1 MEPTTRGPGVPDGG
15 KRAPIRRIPSPK
27 KPSFRRFIAPAAAAV
42 AVFALLILAVSAI
55 LSDRTSS
62 GSPAVTTAQE
72 PPQTLLPETDP
83 PGTEEETS
91 PPETE
96 PLLEQ
101 SPVSFVAA
109 GDNLVYR
116 PNIWEAEERARA
128 EGKAEMDFFFTYER
142 VKDTIAGADL
152 AFINQ
157 ETLLCGR
164 NYEWSGYPLFNGPFE
179 MGKTLAAIGFD
190 VVNIATNH
198 MLDMGLGTGDGI
210 RITREFWDTQPVTLI
225 GGYLNEADF
234 NTPRIVEKNGI
245 RIAFLAY
252 TEHTNGIA
260 LSGKSEIVVPLF
272 DKDVIRRQ
280 VAAARERADL
290 VFVSAHWG
298 NENTP
303 VLTDF
308 QEEYAQYMADL
319 GVDVILGTHSH
330 CWQPIRWIEGKE
342 GHRTLCAFSLGN
354 FIAEMERPTNALGG
368 FLGFDIVPD
377 RKGNYAIENVTVI
390 PTVSHYN
397 AGFRENVVYYLR
409 DYTDELA
416 ATSGIGLY
424 FGNRVRPDDL
434 YAYLNA
440 TIDAAFLPD
449 FVKNH

>member
-1 MEPTTRGPGVPDGG
+1 MDPTTQGFGASDGG
-15 KRAPIRRIPSPK
+15 KRPPIRRRAPAPK
-27 KPSFRRFIAPAAAAV
+27 KPSLRRFIAPIV
-42 AVFALLILAVSAI
+42 AVVVVFSLLLFAVWAILADKEPSV
-55 LSDRTSS
+55 
-62 GSPAVTTAQE
+62 SPAVTTAQE
-72 PPQTLLPETDP
+72 PPQTLPPETDP
-83 PGTEEETS
+83 SETAEETS

-101 SPVSFVAA
+101 STVSFVAA

-128 EGKAEMDFFFTYER
+128 AGKEEMDFFFTYEKIR
-142 VKDTIAGADL
+142 DTVAGADL

-198 MLDMGLGTGDGI
+198 MLDQGYATGEGI

-234 NTPRIVEKNGI
+234 NDVRIVEKNGI

-252 TEHTNGIA
+252 TEHTNGLR
-260 LSGKSEIVVPLF
+260 LSSGEVVVPYF

-280 VAAARERADL
+280 VAAAKERADL

-298 NENTP
+298 NENTS

-308 QEEYAQYMADL
+308 QEEYAQYLADL

-330 CWQPIRWIEGKE
+330 CWQPIRWIAGEN
-342 GHRTLCAFSLGN
+342 GHKTLCAFSLGN
-354 FIAEMERPTNALGG
+354 FIAEMHLPINALGG
-368 FLGFDIVPD
+368 FLSFDIVPD

-390 PTVSHYN
+390 PTVSHFN
-397 AGFRENVVYYLR
+397 AGFRDNTVYYLK

-416 ATSGIGLY
+416 AASGSGIS
-424 FGNRVRPDDL
+424 FGNPVRLSDL
-434 YAYLNA
+434 YAYLNS
-440 TIDAAFLPD
+440 TIDASFLPD
-449 FVKNH
+449 FVKNR